1 MAFKVHI
8 GRLSFTSPGSLSF
21 ESGDGGRTLSIQ
33 GKMGGEE
40 ITLEHIKYIR
50 DELVSLASYGLT
62 VPFRY
67 DGDST
72 YDGYVKVNSSN
83 IQTKRYQRGGL
94 SYSVDF
100 EYLGRSGEVVFESRF
115 TGALLDND
123 HSVTSTTNQFHAA
136 PGDHYNYYH
145 PSEPTDG
152 TRLAKDETSS
162 VTGAT
167 TTLRLKTDN
176 NLRTANAQYH
186 VEPEDFYKGAC
197 LIKTGTYYK
206 GFTSTSNNVQTL
218 TDTGEEIRCGLFSTN
233 KPGSLT
239 IENGLVKVEFSAS
252 TTQALFNTYIFDV
265 SDYQSSKTWAFTRG
279 APSGSDHL
287 ATNWLGW
294 RTMQILKNHP
304 ECATVR
310 CTTYLNAD
318 SKDGRLVVDFTLRR
332 GSHHVSIVANQFT
345 ASRFNLSL
353 STYSG
358 TDASTG
364 TGYII
369 DNTSSP
375 SDGNKWIFGSPDSAA
390 SSLLFDV
397 GREMMH
403 KNGSQMKAFIGYEL
417 AQEDSSVNSADSA
430 TSVRDQYFDN
440 VYEYQKL
447 VKS

>member
-1 MAFKVHI
+1 MSYKIHI
-8 GRLSFTSPGSLSF
+8 GRLSFTSPQSVSLS
-21 ESGDGGRTLSIQ
+21 SSNGGRNLSLS
-33 GKMGGEE
+33 GKIGAEE
-40 ITLEHIKYIR
+40 ITLEHIKYVR
-50 DELVSLASYGLT
+50 DELVAIASYGLT

-72 YDGYVKVNSSN
+72 YDGYVKVISSSVN
-83 IQTKRYQRGGL
+83 TTRYQRGGFN
-94 SYSVDF
+94 YSVEF
-100 EYLGRSGEVVFESRF
+100 EYLGRSGEIVFESRF

-123 HSVTSTTNQFHAA
+123 HSITSTTNQFHAG
-136 PGDHYNYYH
+136 PGNHYNYYH

-152 TRLAKDETSS
+152 TRLAKDETST

-176 NLRTANAQYH
+176 NLREANATYH
-186 VEPEDFYKGAC
+186 VEPQDYYKGAC
-197 LIKTGTYYK
+197 LIKTGTYNS
-206 GFTSTSNNVQTL
+206 GFTSTTNNVQTMS
-218 TDTGEEIRCGLFSTN
+218 DTSEEIRCGLFSTN

-239 IENGLVKVEFSAS
+239 LENGLIKLEFESS

-279 APSGSDHL
+279 QPSGTDHL

-358 TDASTG
+358 TDAATG

-369 DNTSSP
+369 DNMSSP
-375 SDGNKWIFGSPDSAA
+375 EDGNKWILGSPDSAA
-390 SSLLFDV
+390 SSLQFDV
-397 GREMMH
+397 GREMMF

-417 AQEDSSVNSADSA
+417 AQEDSSVNTADQA

>member
-1 MAFKVHI
+1 MSYKIHI
-8 GRLSFTSPGSLSF
+8 GRLSLTSPQSVSLS
-21 ESGDGGRTLSIQ
+21 SSNGGRNLSLS
-33 GKMGGEE
+33 GKIGGEE
-40 ITLEHIKYIR
+40 ITLDHIKYVR
-50 DELVSLASYGLT
+50 DELVAIASYGLT

-72 YDGYVKVNSSN
+72 YDGYVKVISSN
-83 IQTKRYQRGGL
+83 IGTTRYQRGGFN
-94 SYSVDF
+94 YSVEF
-100 EYLGRSGEVVFESRF
+100 EYLGRSGEIVFESRF

-123 HSVTSTTNQFHAA
+123 HSVTSTTNQFHAG
-136 PGDHYNYYH
+136 PGNHYNYYH

-152 TRLAKDETSS
+152 TRLAKDETSTS
-162 VTGAT
+162 AGAT

-176 NLRTANAQYH
+176 NLREANATYH
-186 VEPEDFYKGAC
+186 VEPEDYYKGAC
-197 LIKTGTYYK
+197 LIKTGTYDS
-206 GFTSTSNNVQTL
+206 GFTSTNNVQTMS
-218 TDTGEEIRCGLFSTN
+218 DTNEEIRCGLFSTN

-239 IENGLVKVEFSAS
+239 LENGLIKVEFESS
-252 TTQALFNTYIFDV
+252 GTQALFNTYIFDV

-279 APSGSDHL
+279 QPSGTDHL

-358 TDASTG
+358 TDAATG

-369 DNTSSP
+369 DDTSSP
-375 SDGNKWIFGSPDSAA
+375 EDGNKWILGSPDSAA
-390 SSLLFDV
+390 SSLQFDV
-397 GREMMH
+397 GREMMF

-417 AQEDSSVNSADSA
+417 AQEDSSVNTADSA
-430 TSVRDQYFDN
+430 SSVRDQYLDN